1 LFLILPS
8 IDPPPPPSFFFGY
21 FITIFPATQSY
32 VLNFGGRVTEASV
45 KNFQL
50 VHKEDEDYIIVQF
63 GRIGEDTFTMDY
75 QYPMSAVQAFAICLS
90 SFDSKKACE

>member
-1 LFLILPS
+1 MGPTSL
-8 IDPPPPPSFFFGY
+8 
-21 FITIFPATQSY
+21 Q
-32 VLNFGGRVTEASV
+32 
-45 KNFQL
+45 